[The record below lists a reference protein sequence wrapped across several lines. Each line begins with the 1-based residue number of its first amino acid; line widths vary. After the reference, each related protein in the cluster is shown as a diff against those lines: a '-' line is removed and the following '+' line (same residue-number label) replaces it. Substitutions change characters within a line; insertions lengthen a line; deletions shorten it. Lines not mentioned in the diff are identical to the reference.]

1 VNFLDITIVLLCL
14 GFAVAGIIHGV
25 VRQLFSWTGILLGHI
40 IGVKYCEIVQEKF
53 LPNFPHSEIVSYL
66 LIFIV
71 IYLAIHFVGLL
82 IEQAGRGSRLSGA
95 DRAVGML
102 AGFVKGV
109 LFSILLVFV
118 LVILLPAHSR
128 HLRESALVPRA
139 VVVATWVAKIFPAK
153 MHDSFQEKAG
163 DYSTSASGG
172 GGA

>member
-1 VNFLDITIVLLCL
+1 VNLLDIAIVVLCL
-14 GFAVAGIIHGV
+14 VFAVAGIIHGV

-40 IGVKYCEIVQEKF
+40 IGVKYCGTVQENF
-53 LPNFPHSEIVSYL
+53 LRDFPHSEILSYL

-71 IYLAIHFVGLL
+71 IYLSIYLVGLL
-82 IEQAGRGSRLSGA
+82 IEQGGRGSRLSGA

-118 LVILLPAHSR
+118 LVIVLPAHSR
-128 HLRESALVPRA
+128 HLRESTLAPRA
-139 VVVATWVAKIFPAK
+139 IVAATWVAKIFPAK

-163 DYSTSASGG
+163 DYSTQSGG
-172 GGA
+172 G